1 MIKFWMKKF
10 FILLAF
16 IFSFSLLLWADDAV
30 GLDGEEDLSVDP
42 LFSLD
47 MPDDGVSEL
56 EKTEVPEKDPFADS
70 ETDEAGES
78 EAVEESTETE
88 AMVQSAPE
96 ENTET
101 KSETKAESSKKSSVE
116 ATKGGI
122 ADVPPAKRPK
132 KPDAK
137 KAEEAADKDENEK
150 TADEYRN
157 TIKYGIP
164 SEISELVDNLIKE
177 EDPRFSEELYDVFK
191 ASKNNTIK
199 VKILKYFTQQEDPCL
214 EDFAVNL
221 LNDPYDESSEVVKAC
236 FQYISAVKTKAA
248 IPAVIS
254 LIEGENE
261 NYFNDAIA
269 ALGEIGGAG
278 EAVFLMEY
286 LNRDDLTDAQRQILM
301 RTSGKMHAVETYD
314 YLVDVLEDEDEN
326 TFVRMYAAESLG
338 LMEKKEAVPVLIQA
352 FNETDPNLRQYVIK
366 GLMNFPKVVE
376 AKETVIQGIRDEH
389 WRVRQE
395 AIKAT
400 KEMELSDAV
409 PFLIYRI
416 KNDSEKVIKEE
427 SIKTLGALNTKEGNE
442 FLVSQIT
449 EKKVGDSTKKKV
461 IEVLLADGSVGE
473 KEILELAN
481 TCLED
486 DRRKDLRYAI
496 GKELAKYKRPQ
507 YEDVC
512 MKYLQSKDATTI
524 GLGVDMYKTNKYSA
538 AESKM
543 REIYADKKSNSGIRA
558 RIKKMLEIEDE
569 EKQDAR

>member
-1 MIKFWMKKF
+1 MIKFKMKKVLAF
-10 FILLAF
+10 FIVAL
-16 IFSFSLLLWADDAV
+16 SLFVYIRADDVV
-30 GLDGEEDLSVDP
+30 GLDGESDLTVDP

-56 EKTEVPEKDPFADS
+56 EKTEVPETDPFADGEYADES
-70 ETDEAGES
+70 ADETDDKLADAE
-78 EAVEESTETE
+78 
-88 AMVQSAPE
+88 E
-96 ENTET
+96 ENLSESRPEPET
-101 KSETKAESSKKSSVE
+101 ASAEKQEEEKPARKSSVE

-122 ADVPPAKRPK
+122 ADVPAAKRPK
-132 KPDAK
+132 KADAK
-137 KAEEAADKDENEK
+137 KAEEAAEKDENEK
-150 TADEYRN
+150 TAEEYRN

-164 SEISELVDNLIKE
+164 SEISELVENLIKE
-177 EDPRFSEELYDVFK
+177 EDPRFSEELYDVFQL
-191 ASKNNTIK
+191 SKNNTIK
-199 VKILKYFTQQEDPCL
+199 IKILNYFTKQEDPCL

-221 LNDPYDESSEVVKAC
+221 LNDPYDESNELVKAC

-269 ALGEIGGAG
+269 ALGEIGGPG

-286 LNRDDLTDAQRQILM
+286 LNRDDLSDAQRQILM
-301 RTSGKMHAVETYD
+301 RTSGKMHAVETYE

-338 LMEKKEAVPVLIQA
+338 LMGKKEAVPVLIQA

-366 GLMNFPKVVE
+366 GLMNFPNVVE

-395 AIKAT
+395 AIKAV
-400 KEMELSDAV
+400 KEMKLTDSV
-409 PFLIYRI
+409 PYLIYRV

-427 SIKTLGALNTKEGNE
+427 SIKSIGALNTKEGND
-442 FLVSQIT
+442 FLVSQVT

-461 IEVLLADGSVGE
+461 IEVLLADGSIGE
-473 KEILELAN
+473 SEILELAN
-481 TCLED
+481 SCLED
-486 DRRKDLRYAI
+486 DRRKDLRHAI

-507 YEDVC
+507 YEEVC
-512 MKYLQSKDATTI
+512 LKYLSSKDATTI
-524 GLGVDMYKTNKYSA
+524 GLGLDMYKTNKFSS

-543 REIYADKKSNSGIRA
+543 RDLYADKKTNSGIRS
-558 RIKKMLEIEDE
+558 RIKKMLDISDE
-569 EKQDAR
+569 

>member
-1 MIKFWMKKF
+1 MIKLKMKKVF
-10 FILLAF
+10 AF
-16 IFSFSLLLWADDAV
+16 LTVAFSLFANICAQEAV
-30 GLDGEEDLSVDP
+30 GLDGESDLTVDP

-56 EKTEVPEKDPFADS
+56 EKTEVPEEDPFADEDTKTDS
-70 ETDEAGES
+70 ESVSEAAAETSAETADSSES
-78 EAVEESTETE
+78 ESLDDEDEEKP
-88 AMVQSAPE
+88 AR
-96 ENTET
+96 
-101 KSETKAESSKKSSVE
+101 KSSVE

-122 ADVPPAKRPK
+122 AEVPAQKRPK
-132 KPDAK
+132 KADAK
-137 KAEEAADKDENEK
+137 KAEEAAEKDENDK
-150 TADEYRN
+150 TAEEYRN

-164 SEISELVDNLIKE
+164 SEISELVENLIKN
-177 EDPRFSEELYDVFK
+177 EDPRFSEELYDVFQL
-191 ASKNNTIK
+191 SKNNTIK
-199 VKILKYFTQQEDPCL
+199 VKILNYFTKQEDPCL

-221 LNDPYDESSEVVKAC
+221 LNDPYDETNELVKAC

-261 NYFNDAIA
+261 NYFNDAIST
-269 ALGEIGGAG
+269 LGEIGGPG

-286 LNRDDLTDAQRQILM
+286 LDRDDLSDAQRQILM

-338 LMEKKEAVPVLIQA
+338 LMGKKEAVPVLIQA
-352 FNETDPNLRQYVIK
+352 FNATDPNLRQYVIK
-366 GLMNFPKVVE
+366 GLMNFTDVVE
-376 AKETVIQGIRDEH
+376 AKETVVQGIRDEH

-395 AIKAT
+395 AIKAV
-400 KEMELSDAV
+400 KEMKLTDAI
-409 PFLIYRI
+409 PYLIYRA

-427 SIKTLGALNTKEGNE
+427 SIKSIGALDTKEGNE
-442 FLVSQIT
+442 FLVSQVT

-461 IEVLLADGSVGE
+461 IEVLLLEGKVGE

-481 TCLED
+481 TCLDD
-486 DRRKDLRYAI
+486 DRRKDLRHAI

-507 YEDVC
+507 YEEVC
-512 MKYLQSKDATTI
+512 LKYLSSKDATTI
-524 GLGVDMYKTNKYSA
+524 GLGLDMYKTNKFSS

-543 REIYADKKSNSGIRA
+543 RELYADKKTNSGIRT
-558 RIKKMLEIEDE
+558 RIKKMLDIAD
-569 EKQDAR
+569 